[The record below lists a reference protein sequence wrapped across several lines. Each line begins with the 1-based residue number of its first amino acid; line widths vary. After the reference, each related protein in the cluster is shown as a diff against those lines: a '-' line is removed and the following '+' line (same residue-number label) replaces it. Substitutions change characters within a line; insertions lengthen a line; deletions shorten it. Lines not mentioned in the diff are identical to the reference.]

1 MVDDESFLLECLA
14 DALESWG
21 CAVTPCGLAAEAI
34 QKLQGEAFDLIVS
47 DIRMPGLSG
56 IQLFEWI
63 RQNQPGMT
71 TRILYTTGDSYD
83 PDTRAFLES
92 ASLPHL
98 GKPFDLKR
106 LKQSLL
112 DLVVQAGA

>member
-1 MVDDESFLLECLA
+1 M
-14 DALESWG
+14 
-21 CAVTPCGLAAEAI
+21 I
-34 QKLQGEAFDLIVS
+34 
-47 DIRMPGLSG
+47 
-56 IQLFEWI
+56 
-63 RQNQPGMT
+63 